1 MSSKMGTDE
10 PLGRNLRGKMVTQPP
25 ATLGVTHFGC
35 AFWRKPVSVHTGGDA
50 SIMDPVC
57 FDFINKSSP
66 GLVGA
71 LFSFFLLVTSFY
83 LDKFFLPVVL
93 RYN

>member
-1 MSSKMGTDE
+1 MSLKMGTDE

-25 ATLGVTHFGC
+25 ATLDVTHFGC
-35 AFWRKPVSVHTGGDA
+35 AFWREASVSVHTGGDA

-66 GLVGA
+66 GLVEL
-71 LFSFFLLVTSFY
+71 LFSFFSF
-83 LDKFFLPVVL
+83 LSLPFI
-93 RYN
+93 